1 MLALAQTQYSLKVK
15 RQHNETTWW
24 GDDYLI
30 VVRKIRLIQP
40 MVIILEGGVKMVM
53 VSFAN
58 SNYVNVRGNYM
69 QVYNKQYKDICI

>member
-1 MLALAQTQYSLKVK
+1 
-15 RQHNETTWW
+15 
-24 GDDYLI
+24 
-30 VVRKIRLIQP
+30 

-69 QVYNKQYKDICI
+69 QVYNKQYKDNCI